1 MKQSIILLAV
11 LVAASTQAAA
21 HPAGDHSNAD
31 HKHGLFEGIVEKNT
45 PTKKFRFSPAVCND
59 PSVQYEDY
67 KPIFEGCMYAHRN
80 DIAMSGKGT
89 AGYQAR
95 QYITRK
101 CERTACDPS
110 WLDQLRYK

>member
-11 LVAASTQAAA
+11 LVAASTQANA

-31 HKHGLFEGIVEKNT
+31 HKHGLFEGLLEDVEPKR
-45 PTKKFRFSPAVCND
+45 KYRLAVPAC
-59 PSVQYEDY
+59 PSVNHEDWQ
-67 KPIFEGCMYAHRN
+67 PIYEGCMYAHRN

-89 AGYQAR
+89 AGREAR
-95 QYITRK
+95 HHITRR

-110 WLDQLRYK
+110 WLDQFRYK

>member
-1 MKQSIILLAV
+1 MKKSIIFLAV
-11 LVAASTQAAA
+11 LVAASTQVNA

-31 HKHGLFEGIVEKNT
+31 HKHT
-45 PTKKFRFSPAVCND
+45 PTKKFSFSPAVCND

-80 DIAMSGKGT
+80 DLATSGKGT
-89 AGYQAR
+89 AGREAR

-110 WLDQLRYK
+110 WLDKLRYK